1 MLTPRRAITMW
12 PVESA
17 RPMMSSRRVCR
28 TEDELGA
35 IEANMPLLFLPLFVN
50 AREPAG
56 QVVHTCAG
64 SVDGV
69 LDSQIKN
76 AGNSK
81 AETSRE
87 MPGFHVTASY
97 DFKGVL
103 AAS

>member
-1 MLTPRRAITMW
+1 
-12 PVESA
+12 
-17 RPMMSSRRVCR
+17 MSSRRVCR

-76 AGNSK
+76 AGVPMSLDT
-81 AETSRE
+81 ETLA
-87 MPGFHVTASY
+87 GTAKQRLLGRCRVSM
-97 DFKGVL
+97 
-103 AAS
+103 